1 MNNSCK
7 RSSKASAPGLAPMPS
22 IPDDELVRRV
32 LTLDLGSKFRAEL
45 ERTAANIE
53 PGKYGQLERSERDA
67 LLKFARE
74 HGVLEIQKKKK
85 VALTAL
91 SHVDTYD
98 VRETGGTEF
107 GAMIVASQVPS
118 LGGKMPAPPGRRS
131 A

>member
-85 VALTAL
+85 V
-91 SHVDTYD
+91 
-98 VRETGGTEF
+98 RETGGTEF